1 MAKIPI
7 SIEQLKSRL
16 TEENLISPERFV
28 ELQNEAER
36 KNQDLAEILVSEGI
50 LSQNYL
56 YEFFASALGVPLADL
71 KSKELDK
78 QVVGLLPK
86 EVARE
91 REVIIFGKEE
101 NGSLSAAMADPSD
114 LSTVEYLNQNLHARI
129 RAYLATPE
137 DLERGYAVYGEELA
151 SSFRETIEKNIQESL
166 RNQTKSEAEAAS
178 EVPIV
183 EAVEN
188 LLSYAISLRASD
200 VHLEALEEDTLIR
213 YRIDGILFEIMR
225 IPKSVHPSLV
235 ARIKLLA
242 GLKIDEHYAPQDGR
256 FRFKVGKEVVDVR
269 VAVMP
274 TYFGEKIVMRL
285 LEAAQKPL
293 SLEEIGMLPTVAKK
307 VDENLKKAFGMILTC
322 GPTGSGKTTTLYAL
336 MNILNTPT
344 VNIATIEDPIE
355 YNMRYI
361 NQSQVNTEGGVTF
374 ASGLRSLL
382 RQDPNIIMVGE
393 IRDGDTANISVQASL
408 TGHLLLS
415 SLHTND
421 APTAVPRLIDLDVPP
436 FLVASTLN
444 LIIAQRLVR
453 KICPSCIYSYAPD
466 AEFEKSVKEQFE
478 HLGIPS
484 ENYKLPKV
492 LYRGKGCKSCGGIGY
507 RGRIGIFEVMEITD
521 ALKRVVMSPQFNLD
535 NLKQEARKDK
545 METMFEDGLKK
556 VELAITTI
564 EEVLRVT
571 QE

>member
-1 MAKIPI
+1 MKLPIPV
-7 SIEQLKSRL
+7 EQLKSRL
-16 TEENLISPERFV
+16 LEENLVTEERFD
-28 ELQNEAER
+28 ELKESADR
-36 KNQDLAEILVSEGI
+36 KNQDIAEVLISEQI
-50 LSQNYL
+50 ADERYL
-56 YEFFASALGVPLADL
+56 YEFFASSLGVELADL
-71 KSKELDK
+71 GSRELSEP
-78 QVVGLLPK
+78 VVTLLSEDVARNK
-86 EVARE
+86 EVI
-91 REVIIFGKEE
+91 VFGKEE
-101 NGSLSAAMADPSD
+101 NGVLDAAMADPSD
-114 LSTVEYLNQNLHARI
+114 LATVEYLSQSLHARI
-129 RAYLATPE
+129 RPFLATPE
-137 DLERGYAVYGEELA
+137 DLKKGFAVYGQETA
-151 SSFRETIEKNIQESL
+151 SNFKETIERNIQESL
-166 RNQTKSEAEAAS
+166 RSQNKNEAEAAS
-178 EVPIV
+178 DLPIV
-183 EAVEN
+183 AAVED

-200 VHLEALEEDTLIR
+200 VHLEALEENTLIR

-225 IPKSVHPSLV
+225 IPKSVHPALV
-235 ARIKLLA
+235 ARIKLLS

-256 FRFKVGKEVVDVR
+256 FRFKIGKQVVDVR
-269 VAVMP
+269 LAVMP

-293 SLEEIGMLPTVAKK
+293 SFEEIGMLPHVAQK
-307 VDENLKKAFGMILTC
+307 VSENLKKAFGMVLTC
-322 GPTGSGKTTTLYAL
+322 GPTGSGKTTTLYAI

-361 NQSQVNTEGGVTF
+361 NQSQVNVEGGVTF
-374 ASGLRSLL
+374 AGGLRSLL

-393 IRDGDTANISVQASL
+393 IRDGDTANISVQAAL

-421 APTAVPRLIDLDVPP
+421 APTAVPRLMDLGVPS

-444 LIIAQRLVR
+444 LILAQRLVR
-453 KICPSCIYSYAPD
+453 KICTSCIYSYAPD
-466 AEFEKSVKEQFE
+466 AEFVRSVKEQFE
-478 HLGIPS
+478 HMNLPS
-484 ENYKLPKV
+484 ENYKIPKV

-507 RGRIGIFEVMEITD
+507 RGRTGIFEVLEMGEDIR
-521 ALKRVVMSPQFNLD
+521 RVIINPQFTLEALQN
-535 NLKQEARKDK
+535 EARKGK

>member
-1 MAKIPI
+1 MKLPIPV
-7 SIEQLKSRL
+7 EQLKSRL
-16 TEENLISPERFV
+16 LEENLVTEERFD
-28 ELQNEAER
+28 ELKESADR
-36 KNQDLAEILVSEGI
+36 KNQDIAEVLISEQI
-50 LSQNYL
+50 ADERYL
-56 YEFFASALGVPLADL
+56 YEFFASSLGVELADL
-71 KSKELDK
+71 GSRELSEP
-78 QVVGLLPK
+78 VVTLLSEDVARNK
-86 EVARE
+86 EVI
-91 REVIIFGKEE
+91 VFGKEE
-101 NGSLSAAMADPSD
+101 NGVLDAAMADPSD
-114 LSTVEYLNQNLHARI
+114 LATVEYLSQSLHARI
-129 RAYLATPE
+129 RPFLATPE
-137 DLERGYAVYGEELA
+137 DLKKGFAIYGQETA
-151 SSFRETIEKNIQESL
+151 SNFKETIERNIQESL
-166 RNQTKSEAEAAS
+166 RSQNKNEAEAAS
-178 EVPIV
+178 DLPIV
-183 EAVEN
+183 AAVED

-200 VHLEALEEDTLIR
+200 VHLEALEENTLIR

-225 IPKSVHPSLV
+225 IPKSVHPALV

-256 FRFKVGKEVVDVR
+256 FRFKIGKQVVDVR

-293 SLEEIGMLPTVAKK
+293 SFEEIGMLPHVAKK
-307 VDENLKKAFGMILTC
+307 VSENLKKAFGMVLTC
-322 GPTGSGKTTTLYAL
+322 GPTGSGKTTTLYAI

-361 NQSQVNTEGGVTF
+361 NQSQVNVEGGVTF
-374 ASGLRSLL
+374 AGGLRSLL

-393 IRDGDTANISVQASL
+393 IRDGDTANISVQAAL

-421 APTAVPRLIDLDVPP
+421 APTAVPRLMDLGVPP

-444 LIIAQRLVR
+444 LILAQRLVR
-453 KICPSCIYSYAPD
+453 KICTSCIYSYAPD
-466 AEFEKSVKEQFE
+466 AEFVRSVKEQFA
-478 HLGIPS
+478 HMNLPS
-484 ENYKLPKV
+484 ENYKMPKV
-492 LYRGKGCKSCGGIGY
+492 LYRGKGCKACGGIGY
-507 RGRIGIFEVMEITD
+507 RGRTGIFEVLEMGEDI
-521 ALKRVVMSPQFNLD
+521 KRVIISPQFTLEALQN
-535 NLKQEARKDK
+535 EARKGK

>member
-1 MAKIPI
+1 MVSA
-7 SIEQLKSRL
+7 
-16 TEENLISPERFV
+16 ERFD
-28 ELQNEAER
+28 ELEEEAKR
-36 KNQDLAEILVSEGI
+36 KNQDLAEILISEQI
-50 LSQNYL
+50 VDERYL
-56 YEFFASALGVPLADL
+56 YEFFASSLGVELADL
-71 KSKELDK
+71 GSRELPK
-78 QVVGLLPK
+78 QVVGLLS
-86 EVARE
+86 EEIARE
-91 REVIIFGKEE
+91 REAIVFAKEG
-101 NGSLSAAMADPSD
+101 NGTLDVAMADPSD
-114 LSTVEYLNQNLHARI
+114 LATIEYLNQSLHARVKPF
-129 RAYLATPE
+129 LATPE
-137 DLERGYAVYGEELA
+137 DLKTGFAVYGEELA
-151 SSFRETIEKNIQESL
+151 SSFRDTIEKNIQESL
-166 RNQTKSEAEAAS
+166 RNQSKSEAEAAGDL
-178 EVPIV
+178 PIV

-200 VHLEALEEDTLIR
+200 VHLEALEENTLVR

-225 IPKSVHPSLV
+225 VPKAVHPALV
-235 ARIKLLA
+235 ARIKLLS

-256 FRFKVGKEVVDVR
+256 FRFKVGKQVVDIR

-293 SLEEIGMLPTVAKK
+293 SLEEIGMLPPVAKK
-307 VDENLKKAFGMILTC
+307 VSDNLKKAFGMVLTC

-355 YNMRYI
+355 YNMRYA
-361 NQSQVNTEGGVTF
+361 NQSQVNSEGGVTF

-393 IRDGDTANISVQASL
+393 IRDSDTANISVQAAL

-421 APTAVPRLIDLDVPP
+421 APTAVPRLMDLGVPQ

-444 LIIAQRLVR
+444 LILAQRLVR
-453 KICPSCIYSYAPD
+453 KICTNCIYSYAPD
-466 AEFEKSVKEQFE
+466 AGFEKSVKEQFE
-478 HLGIPS
+478 HLGIPP

-492 LYRGKGCKSCGGIGY
+492 LYRGKGCKVCGGIGY
-507 RGRIGIFEVMEITD
+507 RGRTGIFEALEISD
-521 ALKRVVMSPQFNLD
+521 AVKRTVISPQFTLES
-535 NLKQEARKDK
+535 LREEARKEK

-556 VELAITTI
+556 VELAITTV